1 MASIPAKHRVT
12 FLRLRRATEQL
23 HELIETGEFHSYGYL
38 KRRALL
44 RRVRKL
50 YNQLA
55 RPVSPAAIAGA
66 IAGAGVLALA
76 GCLPGV
82 DPAPTNGGNDDPSG
96 PTPQTPNFGTYQINP
111 FGLATGSGYVYYAG
125 YLVAADIDGDGDL
138 DLFYSEYYSDEGW
151 DITIS
156 FQPNTGGPSF
166 QPVERNPFGLAGIQE
181 GAFEDLFVYANYT
194 LPVVFIDIDGD
205 GDLDLIA
212 SGFMYG
218 YYTID
223 PFDYLDHSGLLL
235 VENSGTATSP
245 SFEPP
250 VPFAPNAGIPP
261 LPVAAAFVD
270 IDGDGDLDVITATE
284 ENVYLTKNTSGSA
297 TAFQFEDDST
307 VAFPY
312 ANLVLPP
319 GFVIGGMAIVD
330 LDRDGNLDIL
340 LAGHSPQG
348 AKIIYFENTTAGA
361 TPTFAAPVTN
371 PFGISFP
378 DRDWYTYAGF
388 GLSLVA
394 ADFDGDGDID
404 LLVGVHTRYAEEP
417 PHDLIS
423 EFFYFENKA
432 IP

>member
-1 MASIPAKHRVT
+1 MARIPAKHRVT
-12 FLRLRRATEQL
+12 FSRLRRATEQL

-55 RPVSPAAIAGA
+55 GPVSPAAIAGA
-66 IAGAGVLALA
+66 IVGAGVLALA
-76 GCLPGV
+76 GCPSAV
-82 DPAPTNGGNDDPSG
+82 DPVPTNGDNGGPPG

-125 YLVAADIDGDGDL
+125 YLVAADIDNDGDL
-138 DLFYSEYYSDEGW
+138 DLFYSEIYW
-151 DITIS
+151 DPSYGISIS
-156 FQPNTGGPSF
+156 FQRNTGGPSF
-166 QPVERNPFGLAGIQE
+166 QPVQRDPFGLAGIHGGE
-181 GAFEDLFVYANYT
+181 YSGSLYIYGAYVSPVAFVDT
-194 LPVVFIDIDGD
+194 DGD

-212 SGFMYG
+212 SGFVDG
-218 YYTID
+218 Y
-223 PFDYLDHSGLLL
+223 DYDDYAYFYHQGLLL
-235 VENSGTATSP
+235 VENTGTATSP
-245 SFEPP
+245 SFALP
-250 VPFAPNAGIPP
+250 VPFAPNAGIPSF
-261 LPVAAAFVD
+261 LVAAALVD

-284 ENVYLTKNTSGSA
+284 ENVYLTKNTSGSP
-297 TAFQFEDDST
+297 TVFQFADDST

-312 ANLVLPP
+312 ANLVLPA
-319 GFVIGGMAIVD
+319 GFVIGGMTIVD

-404 LLVGVHTRYAEEP
+404 LLVGVNIEYVQGYPYLE
-417 PHDLIS
+417 S
-423 EFFYFENKA
+423 EFLYFENKA